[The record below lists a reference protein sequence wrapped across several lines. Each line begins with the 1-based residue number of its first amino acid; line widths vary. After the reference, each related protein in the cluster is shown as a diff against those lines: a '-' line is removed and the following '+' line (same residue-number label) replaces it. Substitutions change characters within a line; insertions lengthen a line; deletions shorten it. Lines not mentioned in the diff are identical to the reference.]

1 MVIDQSARQTYPTRR
16 GAEFFTAPTEPAQ
29 RRYEALRAYFVEGR
43 PASEVAAGWG
53 YTTGGFESVVRDFR
67 AGDREFFVE
76 RRPGPKTA
84 PGKDAARTRIIEL
97 RRAGH

>member
-1 MVIDQSARQTYPTRR
+1 ME
-16 GAEFFTAPTEPAQ
+16 AEFFTRPRTSAQ
-29 RRYEALRAYFVEGR
+29 RRYEALRAYFVEGM
-43 PASEVAAGWG
+43 PAAQVAARWG
-53 YTTGGFESVVRDFR
+53 YTSAAFNSVVRDFR